1 MVYQD
6 LLNQELGQNLLD
18 RTHIEVE
25 EVISVQTQHQYM
37 DQFIKLILIMHTQ
50 EVTLVFYHKQLLKT
64 NLSFV
69 SES

>member
-1 MVYQD
+1 MVSWWGRYSYFNHEKFKLVILNLLMLHMVYQD

-37 DQFIKLILIMHTQ
+37 DQFIKLI
-50 EVTLVFYHKQLLKT
+50 
-64 NLSFV
+64 
-69 SES
+69 